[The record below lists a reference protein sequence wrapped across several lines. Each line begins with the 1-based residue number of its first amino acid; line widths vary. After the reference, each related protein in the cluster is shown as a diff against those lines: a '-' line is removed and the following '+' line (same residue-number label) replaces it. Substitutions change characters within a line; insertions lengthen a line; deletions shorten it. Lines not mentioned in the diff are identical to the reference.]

1 MSSQGMPQIMFLRNL
16 LRKNYHIDKNTR
28 YLVINR
34 LINVTFEPCVIGSQG
49 LV

>member
-16 LRKNYHIDKNTR
+16 LRKNYHRDKNTR

-34 LINVTFEPCVIGSQG
+34 LINVTFNPAL
-49 LV
+49 LVRRV